1 MIDRGRPIEHVPPG
15 KRADDPKPGD
25 FILTH
30 GGELFS
36 RLIQIGQAIRF
47 RGPDAPLA
55 YWNHTALIVST
66 DGALIQAL
74 GTGVARGSLADYDGT
89 QYTVVPIEASTE
101 DRAEM
106 VAFAEHFIGAKYD
119 SATIVSI
126 AVSLL
131 TGLKLSF
138 GFPGQMICSGL
149 VARALERT
157 TAIFDD
163 EPSHL
168 MPADLAKI
176 YGVTPPSTS
185 APKGRPATRN

>member
-1 MIDRGRPIEHVPPG
+1 VIDRDRPVEHVPPG
-15 KRADDPKPGD
+15 RRARDPRPGD

-47 RGPDAPLA
+47 RGPDAPFA
-55 YWNHTALIVST
+55 YWNHTALVVSE
-66 DGALIQAL
+66 DGGLIQAL
-74 GTGVARGSLADYDGT
+74 GAGVSRGALADYDET
-89 QYTVVPIEASTE
+89 QYTVVPIEASDE
-101 DRAEM
+101 DRREM

-119 SATIVSI
+119 RATIVSI
-126 AVSLL
+126 ALSLL

-149 VARALERT
+149 VARALERS
-157 TAIFDD
+157 TAIFDE

-168 MPADLAKI
+168 MPADLAKL
-176 YGVTPPSTS
+176 YDVTPPSPIE
-185 APKGRPATRN
+185 PKGKPATRG